1 MNKIKRLPTLEEVNL
16 NSYRELFNSVK
27 NLPGNDSVFQVVPP
41 HIIVNP
47 EALNYP
53 VFEFTLDEVKDAYLE
68 EMETRLEYIKSHADA
83 AKPKGDYASDMAE
96 AQAVLRIISNNLE
109 KYF

>member
-1 MNKIKRLPTLEEVNL
+1 MNKIKRLPTLEEARVK
-16 NSYRELFNSVK
+16 SYRELFYQVK
-27 NLPGNDSVFQVVPP
+27 NLQSVDSVFQLAPP
-41 HIIVNP
+41 QVMLNP
-47 EALNYP
+47 EAMNYP

-83 AKPKGDYASDMAE
+83 AKPKGDYVSDMAE

-109 KYF
+109 KYL